1 MEDRHGGPGEVAA
14 RLRELRESS
23 EVEAADVAAQIG
35 EPLDAYLGYEDGSRD
50 IPISALYKIVGA
62 LGADLAELLT
72 GAAPKMA
79 TYCVVRDGK
88 GLSVDRFPGY
98 QFKSVAY
105 NFRRRK
111 MEPLIVSLD
120 GEAGGDAPA
129 SRAALVTHGGQEFNY
144 VIDGSVRLTLGK
156 KELVLGK
163 GDCCYFDPTIPHG
176 QSAAGAAP
184 ARFLTVILE

>member
-1 MEDRHGGPGEVAA
+1 MKDGYGGLSEVAA
-14 RLRELRESS
+14 RLRELRESC
-23 EVEAADVAAQIG
+23 EVTAADVAAQIG
-35 EPLDAYLGYEDGSRD
+35 EPLDAYLGFEDGSRD

-88 GLSVDRFPGY
+88 GLSVDRYPGY
-98 QFKSVAY
+98 HFKSVAY

-120 GEAGGDAPA
+120 GESGDDAEA
-129 SRAALVTHGGQEFNY
+129 KRAALVTHGGQEFNY
-144 VIDGSVRLTLGK
+144 VIEGSIRLTLGK
-156 KELVLGK
+156 KELILNK
-163 GDCCYFDPTIPHG
+163 GDSCYFDPTIPHG
-176 QSAAGAAP
+176 QSAAGASP
-184 ARFLTVILE
+184 SRFLTVILE